1 MYLRYGTGVWWTYD
15 SFAEQVEAMM
25 DCYEILFPEFQI
37 CSEVDHNHGH
47 AKKKVGALCVTDMNL
62 NWGGKKDPIRPG
74 EGSWV
79 TNDCV
84 CSQPAMMTEIR
95 PDGTVTHHDCRV
107 YAGTVHHFPE
117 PQPGAP
123 PPPPPWYQPDAPPFD
138 ITGTNSKGEVV
149 VTQP

>member
-74 EGSWV
+74 EGSLM

-84 CSQPAMMTEIR
+84 GNQPRLPRLCWHCSTLRFPRASARCSAPSTSLVPARCPAI
-95 PDGTVTHHDCRV
+95 
-107 YAGTVHHFPE
+107 
-117 PQPGAP
+117 
-123 PPPPPWYQPDAPPFD
+123 
-138 ITGTNSKGEVV
+138 
-149 VTQP
+149 